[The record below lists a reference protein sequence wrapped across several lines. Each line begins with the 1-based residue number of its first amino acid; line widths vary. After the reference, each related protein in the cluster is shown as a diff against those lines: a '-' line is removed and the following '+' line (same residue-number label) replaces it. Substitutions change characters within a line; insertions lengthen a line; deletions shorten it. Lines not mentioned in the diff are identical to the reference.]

1 MEAYILINV
10 EANASWQ
17 IAEASLKIE
26 GIKTIRVV
34 TGQFDAVAL
43 VQFSDLDDLRKIID
57 KIQHE
62 KGVLRTQTLITI
74 PPAARTGN
82 MMPSLGEEEK
92 TGPERYPDM

>member
-1 MEAYILINV
+1 MEAYILINI

-26 GIKTIRVV
+26 GVKTTHVV

-43 VQFSDLDDLRKIID
+43 VQFPDLDDLRKIID
-57 KIQHE
+57 RIQHQ

-74 PPAARTGN
+74 PPPARIGN

-92 TGPERYPDM
+92 TGLERYPDR